1 MRHIKTSTVALV
13 LALTISLVACT
24 KLDEKL
30 NSTLTESQASG
41 ILLSSTDVSVLL
53 QACYDGLQ
61 TFQNQDGP
69 TSLEENS
76 SDESLVP
83 TRGGDWDDNG
93 VWRVIH
99 THSWNADHAQ
109 VGNSF
114 NGLLGIVFNTTNTL
128 TFKPSAS
135 QAAEARFI
143 RAFAMYTVL
152 DLYGQ
157 VPFRQP
163 GENLLNAPKV
173 LSGTEAIDFII
184 SELTAIQNDLPNGPS
199 AGGLAYKANKD
210 ACKVFLMKCYLNK
223 GVYSNRAAPTF
234 AAGDMTNVITLADQ
248 IINTNKY
255 ALSNSVFDNYA
266 PSNTTSV
273 NENIFTNLNIGG
285 SKGGGVRSTWYK
297 TLHYN
302 NNKSSWNGFS
312 TLAEVYDRFEA
323 TDTRRGVAYKDP
335 NNAVANYPNP
345 ANAINTGFLIGQQY
359 DWVTGAALQDRKSAP
374 LAFTRAVAVQESGTN
389 LEVTGIR
396 VLRYPIDASPNND
409 GQADNDYV
417 FFRYADVLL
426 MKAEAQFRSGSAPAA
441 LITVNALRVKR
452 GASLLTALTA
462 QNLLDERQREFY
474 WDGWRRQDMVRFG
487 TFLAARTLKPAASD
501 PKYLLY
507 PIPNAALAVN
517 PNLKQNPGY

>member
-1 MRHIKTSTVALV
+1 MRHIKTYAVALV
-13 LALTISLVACT
+13 LTLGFGLAACT

-30 NSTLTESQASG
+30 NSSLTDSQASG
-41 ILLSSTDVSVLL
+41 ILLANTDVSVLL

-69 TSLEENS
+69 TSLFENS
-76 SDESLVP
+76 SDESQVP
-83 TRGGDWDDNG
+83 TRGPDWDDNG

-99 THSWNADHAQ
+99 THSWNADHSQ
-109 VGNSF
+109 VASAF

-143 RAFAMYTVL
+143 RAFAMWTVL

-173 LSGTEAIDFII
+173 LSGTEAIAFII

-199 AGGLAYKANKD
+199 AGGPAYKANKD

-223 GVYSNRAAPTF
+223 GVYSNRATPTF
-234 AAGDMTNVITLADQ
+234 DAADMTQVITLADQ
-248 IINTNKY
+248 LIGTGKY
-255 ALSNSVFDNYA
+255 ALANNVFDNYA
-266 PSNTTSV
+266 PNNDVIST
-273 NENIFTNLNIGG
+273 ENIFTNLNVGG

-302 NNKSSWNGFS
+302 NNKSSWNGFT
-312 TLAEVYDRFEA
+312 TLAEVYNKFEA
-323 TDTRRGVAYKDP
+323 TDQRIGVAYTD
-335 NNAVANYPNP
+335 AAGVAKNP
-345 ANAINTGFLIGQQY
+345 GKRINTGFLVGQQY
-359 DWVTGAALQDRKSAP
+359 DLITDAPLKDRKGAP
-374 LAFTRAVAVQESGTN
+374 LAFTPAVALQESGTN

-396 VLRYPIDASPNND
+396 VLRYPIDWVPAND

-426 MKAEAQFRSGSAPAA
+426 MKAEAQLRSGNAPGA
-441 LITVNALRVKR
+441 LTIVNQVRTKR
-452 GASLLTALTA
+452 GASLATSVTAA
-462 QNLLDERQREFY
+462 SLLDERQREFY
-474 WDGWRRQDMVRFG
+474 WDGWRRQDQIRFG
-487 TFLAARTLKPAASD
+487 TFLAARALKTAVSD
-501 PKYLLY
+501 PKYLLF
-507 PIPNAALAVN
+507 PIPNAALSVN